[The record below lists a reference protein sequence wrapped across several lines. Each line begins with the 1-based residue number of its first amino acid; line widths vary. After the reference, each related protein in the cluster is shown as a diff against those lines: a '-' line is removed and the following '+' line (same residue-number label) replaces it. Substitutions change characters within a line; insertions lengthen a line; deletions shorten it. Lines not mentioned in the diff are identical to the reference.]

1 MPRPP
6 KWNSPTDSVR
16 LPKHAI
22 PAAMALA
29 KQLDNAAAARRLVSN
44 VQNPPGP
51 YLVTMEDGSRTESY
65 LIDSDPETPPETW
78 AQADRLVDQ
87 LVTQHDYATLLYIVG
102 RMAQAWGTPVELGGA
117 DV

>member
-1 MPRPP
+1 MSRPP

-29 KQLDNAAAARRLVSN
+29 RQLDSAAATRRLVDN

-51 YLVTMEDGSRTESY
+51 YLVTMEDGAKTESY
-65 LIDSDPETPPETW
+65 LIDPDPDTSPETW
-78 AQADRLVDQ
+78 AEADRLVEQ
-87 LVTQHDYATLLYIVG
+87 LVAEHGYKNLLYIIG
-102 RMAQAWGTPVELGGA
+102 RMAQAWGVPVELGGDHA
-117 DV
+117 